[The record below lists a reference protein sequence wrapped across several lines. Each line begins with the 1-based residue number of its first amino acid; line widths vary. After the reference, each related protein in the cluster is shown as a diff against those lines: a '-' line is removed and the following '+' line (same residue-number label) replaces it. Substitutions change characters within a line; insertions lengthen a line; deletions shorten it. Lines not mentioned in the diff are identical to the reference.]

1 MNNRF
6 KQQINKAVYMD
17 YNIALYGAVA
27 QTSMPKDRPEVKTL
41 TSSCTKKVLN
51 EFHKYII
58 SALTLKNNCGVYVQN
73 TDTFIAGAV

>member
-17 YNIALYGAVA
+17 YNIGLYGAVA

-41 TSSCTKKVLN
+41 TSSCTKKV
-51 EFHKYII
+51 
-58 SALTLKNNCGVYVQN
+58 
-73 TDTFIAGAV
+73 